1 MPQRADIRCVIFMA
15 RLVIAAGSR
24 ITSDFA
30 LLAQRTDF
38 QYLFGNRYGEMAG
51 SINTVAN
58 PRSPLKFARARS
70 WSCII
75 RHPYCRISPTKPPE
89 PVCALSYA
97 D

>member
-1 MPQRADIRCVIFMA
+1 MPFTTTDELLDHHLLARSTAAEAEQSRKILAPTRRYKVRHFHA

-51 SINTVAN
+51 SIN
-58 PRSPLKFARARS
+58 L
-70 WSCII
+70 
-75 RHPYCRISPTKPPE
+75 
-89 PVCALSYA
+89 
-97 D
+97 